1 MKHLFTQTRFRF
13 ADLSGILVMLWICL
27 ASMHGLKASGQNV
40 TISPSSGSL
49 IAGLTYEGEVGFQQ
63 GWSSL
68 WRHNQLPLTLHV
80 SDKTDL
86 TASGVL
92 KDPAGNISLDKS
104 QNLYIVD
111 GGERVSTLMSISLPK
126 GFRFTGYRIVLLNNL
141 NGKTI
146 NNVSHVA
153 MSKRLYE
160 TNSSFNYNNPLAFT
174 AVMGS
179 TNETK
184 DYVIERTSKSETD
197 MGNNLYF
204 YFWHNTNGFYGA
216 TIKSIELYFTAES
229 EFQAEGVPGTPD
241 EIISDGVNM
250 VGSEFTTGKLD
261 LGVIQPNSKGGA
273 TYYSYDYENV
283 IDLTAQNWL
292 YQEDA
297 VSGGKLPE
305 TARGGNIQVLRN
317 DGQLYYA
324 LGNGTYYIETP
335 IETKNQNGKSIPLGY
350 RITGAQIKA
359 HYGTKADSS
368 PITYDGNTGTISAKR
383 GRVTYYLKTD
393 GTWTTGSG
401 AQWTLTKTGKL
412 QSGNYYLSVQKNTS
426 TGWAGTSVEYIANGT
441 TDINEANAFTITNNR
456 VMYGNLTLS
465 ITRYD
470 RARFMEEDG
479 SSNNFAS
486 WSVINSSTT
495 NPAFTPSAFQLSLY
509 GTDGSKVESTV
520 SLSSTDKNA
529 TAEVDDLNN
538 DAVKFTISGLA
549 DGAKALITYNLKM
562 EQLNPFINTL
572 DIVCHSKKADNLQ
585 MTQQFTSNDFQV
597 AGGQFLFYVPSDFVG
612 EGGTCKFTFE
622 NLTSKYMDDT
632 YGKGTTGNSR
642 NYLVKSAYYNTYG
655 DGKQY
660 QAKGTEPAS
669 DKVYSEECGNQ
680 AFRFNNAADLEA
692 AGATATASTLEEY
705 PYSEALYTSQGGTF
719 TSDIELAINGEK
731 KCYLFA
737 GDETRYNI
745 APTTAMEHRYY
756 AYYLMDIQLL
766 VKDYN
771 AKCDLKELYKTT
783 CYEGDLEKPMYG
795 GTFKAYDT
803 ETGAEIPSSKAYLT
817 VNMMKQALE
826 TALKEKGAL
835 TDQILYL
842 DYTNLYS
849 VLVESKGSMAQ
860 MKGALNPNCLI
871 FFPERTTFDE
881 DNYVQKT
888 QSGGFR
894 ACKNIVIT
902 DKQPFYSPYKIS
914 VPAENYAAYTRKI
927 ELAGYN
933 KTALATLV
941 LPFSIEVSEGVHANN
956 KCKISLYRMKEE
968 GGLTTDKEEDYT
980 GKDFWG
986 KAQFVPI
993 EVARTMPNMP
1003 YMVKVEETSGDEEI
1017 NFEVLQYGSDVEATI
1032 SDNPESGNFMNED
1045 DYTFMG
1051 ETGTGTIGSDQHKF
1065 THFGSYSGKKL
1076 SKDGGWFYFANSKFY
1091 NSKNLKGQYLYMY
1104 PFRAYFGHKSSN
1116 GAKLM
1121 NGFNVTFDDD
1131 WATGINDI
1139 TTESDNSGLQLTP
1152 SHGALFIRS
1161 SAQTSVTV
1169 ISAAGATVFRTAMSA
1184 GETKTVNLSAG
1195 IYIVNGK
1202 KVIIP

>member
-40 TISPSSGSL
+40 TISPSSGNL
-49 IAGLTYEGEVGFQQ
+49 IAGLTYTGEVGFEQ

-104 QNLYIVD
+104 QNLYVVA
-111 GGERVSTLMSISLPK
+111 GGESVSTLMSISLPK
-126 GFRFTGYRIVLLNNL
+126 GFRFTGYRIVLLNNI

-146 NNVSHVA
+146 NNSKHA
-153 MSKRLYE
+153 SMSKRLYE
-160 TNSSFNYNNPLAFT
+160 TGSSFDYNNPLAST

-179 TNETK
+179 ANETK
-184 DYVIERTSKSETD
+184 EYVIERTSKTETD

-204 YFWHNTNGFYGA
+204 YFWHASNGFYGA

-229 EFQAEGVPGTPD
+229 EFQAEGVPGAPD
-241 EIISDGVNM
+241 EIISNGVNM

-261 LGVIQPNSKGGA
+261 LGVVKPNTKSGV
-273 TYYSYDYENV
+273 TYYSYDYQNV
-283 IDLTAQNWL
+283 IDLTAKNWL
-292 YQEDA
+292 YQENA

-305 TARGGNIQVLRN
+305 TAGSGNIQVLKN
-317 DGQLYYA
+317 NGQLYYA

-335 IETKNQNGKSIPLGY
+335 TETKNQNGKSIPLGY

-359 HYGTKADSS
+359 HYGTAAGSSTVSFDSK
-368 PITYDGNTGTISAKR
+368 TGTISYKTS
-383 GRVTYYLKTD
+383 GWWGTTYYLQTD
-393 GTWTTGSG
+393 GTWETSP
-401 AQWTLTKTGKL
+401 AVQWTLTKTNKL
-412 QSGNYYLSVQKNTS
+412 QSGQYYLAVQKNTQYGRVS
-426 TGWAGTSVEYIANGT
+426 YIANGT
-441 TDINEANAFTITNNR
+441 TNKDEASAFTISNNQ
-456 VMYGNLTLS
+456 VKYGDLYLS
-465 ITRYD
+465 RYNND
-470 RARFMEEDG
+470 RARFYSDDDYAATWTAKEG
-479 SSNNFAS
+479 SVA
-486 WSVINSSTT
+486 
-495 NPAFTPSAFQLSLY
+495 NPAFTPSDFKLELY
-509 GTDGSKVESTV
+509 GTNKDNVEGMANV
-520 SLSSTDKNA
+520 SSSNKDATLSVSS
-529 TAEVDDLNN
+529 LNN

-549 DGAKALITYNLKM
+549 DGAKALITYTLTM

-572 DIVCHSKKADNLQ
+572 DIVCHSQKSDELKL
-585 MTQQFTSNDFQV
+585 TQQFTSNDFQV

-612 EGGTCKFTFE
+612 DDGTCKFTFE
-622 NLTSKYMDDT
+622 NLSSKYMDDT

-642 NYLVKSAYYNTYG
+642 NYLVKSPYYNTYG

-680 AFRFNNAADLEA
+680 PFKFNNAAELEA
-692 AGATATASTLEEY
+692 AGSTATASTLEEY
-705 PYSEALYTSQGGTF
+705 PYSETLYTSQDGTF
-719 TSDIELAINGEK
+719 TSDIELAINDEK

-766 VKDYN
+766 VKDYD
-771 AKCDLKELYKTT
+771 AKCDLKELYNTT
-783 CYEGDLEKPMYG
+783 CYEDDAYKPMYG
-795 GTFKAYDT
+795 GTFKAYDK
-803 ETGAEIPSSKAYLT
+803 ESGAEIPSSKAYLT
-817 VNMMKQALE
+817 VNMMKQALMA
-826 TALKEKGAL
+826 ALTEKGASA
-835 TDQILYL
+835 DQILYL

-849 VLVESKGSMAQ
+849 VLVESKESMDE
-860 MKGALNPNCLI
+860 MKNQLNPNCLI

-914 VPAENYAAYTRKI
+914 VPAENYAAYKRKI
-927 ELAGYN
+927 TNPMNGKA
-933 KTALATLV
+933 TLATLV
-941 LPFSIEVSEGVHANN
+941 LPFSISVRDGVHTNDN
-956 KCKISLYRMKEE
+956 CSFTLYQMQTDNGLAIDSEE
-968 GGLTTDKEEDYT
+968 GDNGT
-980 GKDFWG
+980 DFWG
-986 KAQFVPI
+986 KAKFNPIPVSLTVPN
-993 EVARTMPNMP
+993 TP
-1003 YMVKVEETSGDEEI
+1003 YLVKVEKASSDEDVS
-1017 NFEVLQYGSDVEATI
+1017 FEVQQYGSDVDATVNT
-1032 SDNPESGNFMNED
+1032 DGEDGNYMNS
-1045 DYTFMG
+1045 DYTFTG
-1051 ETGTGTIGSDQHKF
+1051 EHASGTIGSANHAF
-1065 THFGSYSGKKL
+1065 THYGSYSGKKL
-1076 SKDGGWFYFANSKFY
+1076 SKDGGWFYFAQGKFY
-1091 NSKNLKGQYLYMY
+1091 NSKNLSYKYDEVYVY
-1104 PFRAYFGHKSSN
+1104 PFRAYFSHESSN
-1116 GAKLM
+1116 EAKLM
-1121 NGFNVTFDDD
+1121 GGFNVSFDDD
-1131 WATGINDI
+1131 WTTGISDI
-1139 TTESDNSGLQLTP
+1139 TAESDNSGLQIMT
-1152 SHGALFIRS
+1152 SHGSLSMRA
-1161 SAQTSVTV
+1161 SAQAVVTI
-1169 ISAAGATVFRTAMSA
+1169 ISASGATLYRTSLNA

>member
-1 MKHLFTQTRFRF
+1 MKHLFSNTKRSRLRSALILLLIGCIT
-13 ADLSGILVMLWICL
+13 ALSALP
-27 ASMHGLKASGQNV
+27 AYGQDV
-40 TISPSSGSL
+40 TISPSSGHL
-49 IAGLTYEGEVGFQQ
+49 IAGLTYTGEVGFEQ

-80 SDKTDL
+80 SDKKDL
-86 TASGVL
+86 TSSGVL

-111 GGERVSTLMSISLPK
+111 GGESVSTLMCLSLPK
-126 GFRFTGYRIVLLNNL
+126 GFRFTRYRIVLLNNI

-146 NNVSHVA
+146 NSANHAS

-160 TNSSFNYNNPLAFT
+160 TGSTFDYENPLAAT
-174 AVMGS
+174 TSMGS

-184 DYVIERTSKSETD
+184 DYVIERTSKTASD
-197 MGNNLYF
+197 MTNNLYF
-204 YFWHNTNGFYGA
+204 YFWHEKNGFYGA
-216 TIKSIELYFTAES
+216 TIKSIELYFTAEAKF
-229 EFQAEGVPGTPD
+229 EAKGVPGTPD
-241 EIISDGVNM
+241 EIISEGVNM

-261 LGVIQPNSKGGA
+261 LGVVKPNTKSGV
-273 TYYSYDYENV
+273 TYYSYDYQNV
-283 IDLTAQNWL
+283 IDLTAKNWL
-292 YQEDA
+292 YQENA

-305 TARGGNIQVLRN
+305 TAGSGNIQVLKN
-317 DGQLYYA
+317 NGQLYYA

-335 IETKNQNGKSIPLGY
+335 TETKNQNGKSIPLGY

-359 HYGTKADSS
+359 HYGTKAGSS
-368 PITYDGNTGTISAKR
+368 TVTYDGKTGTISYKT
-383 GRVTYYLKTD
+383 GRQRPTTYYLQTD
-393 GTWTTGSG
+393 GTWETSP
-401 AQWTLTKTGKL
+401 AVQWTLTKTNKL
-412 QSGNYYLSVQKNTS
+412 QSGQYYLAVQKNTQYGRVS
-426 TGWAGTSVEYIANGT
+426 YIANGT
-441 TDINEANAFTITNNR
+441 TNKDEASAFTISNNQ
-456 VMYGNLTLS
+456 VKYGDLYLS
-465 ITRYD
+465 RYNND
-470 RARFMEEDG
+470 RARFYSDDDYAATWTAKEG
-479 SSNNFAS
+479 SVA
-486 WSVINSSTT
+486 
-495 NPAFTPSAFQLSLY
+495 NPAFTPSDFKLELY
-509 GTDGSKVESTV
+509 GTNKDNVEGMANV
-520 SLSSTDKNA
+520 SSSNKDATLSVSS
-529 TAEVDDLNN
+529 LNN

-549 DGAKALITYNLKM
+549 DGAKALITYTLTM

-572 DIVCHSKKADNLQ
+572 DIVCHSQKSDELKL
-585 MTQQFTSNDFQV
+585 TQQFTSNDFQV

-612 EGGTCKFTFE
+612 DDGTCKFTFE
-622 NLTSKYMDDT
+622 NLSSKYMDDT

-642 NYLVKSAYYNTYG
+642 NYLVKSPYYNTYG

-680 AFRFNNAADLEA
+680 PFKFNNAAELEA
-692 AGATATASTLEEY
+692 AGSTATASTLEEY
-705 PYSEALYTSQGGTF
+705 PYSETLYTSQDGTF
-719 TSDIELAINGEK
+719 TSDIELAINDEK

-766 VKDYN
+766 VKDYD
-771 AKCDLKELYKTT
+771 AKCDLKELYNTT
-783 CYEGDLEKPMYG
+783 CYEDDAYKPMYG
-795 GTFKAYDT
+795 GTFKAYDK
-803 ETGAEIPSSKAYLT
+803 ESGAEIPSSKAYLT
-817 VNMMKQALE
+817 VNMMKQALMA
-826 TALKEKGAL
+826 ALTEKGASA
-835 TDQILYL
+835 DQILYL

-849 VLVESKGSMAQ
+849 VLVESKESMDE
-860 MKGALNPNCLI
+860 MKNQLNPNCLI

-927 ELAGYN
+927 ERAGYN

-941 LPFSIEVSEGVHANN
+941 LPFSIEVSEGVHAND

-1017 NFEVLQYGSDVEATI
+1017 NFEVQQYGSDVEASI
-1032 SDNPESGNFMNED
+1032 SDNPESGNFMNA

-1051 ETGTGTIGSDQHKF
+1051 ETGMGTIGSDQHKF

-1104 PFRAYFGHKSSN
+1104 PFRAYFGHESSN

-1131 WATGINDI
+1131 WATGISDI
-1139 TTESDNSGLQLTP
+1139 TADSDNSGLQLMA
-1152 SHGALFIRS
+1152 SHGSLSMRAS
-1161 SAQTSVTV
+1161 TQAVVTI
-1169 ISAAGATVFRTAMSA
+1169 ISASGATLYRTSLNA